1 MKKKQIIM
9 FASVGLIVL
18 GVYLFY
24 KQGKAEAVS
33 PEQSD
38 SEENQE
44 ESAKADWNKVLKRG
58 SEGIEVEILQK
69 ALKQLDVDRDFGEK
83 TEARLKSVTGV
94 TQTSLNKYNE
104 FFKK

>member
-9 FASVGLIVL
+9 FASVGLILL

-44 ESAKADWNKVLKRG
+44 EPAKADWNKVLKRG
-58 SEGIEVEILQK
+58 SQGIEVEILQK
-69 ALKQLDVDRDFGEK
+69 ALKQLDVDGDFGEK